1 MRRVSTGIVGG
12 PILGGLSVDENDIR
26 SKGTDI
32 DINLSPSGSGQVKT
46 SNNVFLEANAGLRLG
61 DADSSNY
68 IELASPSSVGS
79 NITYTWPGTITNG
92 NVLST
97 DANGNLSWIPSE
109 VTVTNDTTTNSTFY
123 PTLTTSTG
131 SPVTGVSVS
140 NTKLNFNPSTG
151 QLNATTVSDGTMT
164 MNAGSIANGVNI
176 TISGTMQAGTITETS
191 SLVLKEDIQPLNSA
205 LQTILKLDG
214 KNYIRKSSGKREIG
228 LIAEE
233 VEKIIPEIVEQSGEY
248 KSINYSRLSAYL
260 IEAVKNLSLEI
271 DNLKNDK

>member
-32 DINLSPSGSGQVKT
+32 DINLSPSGSGQVRT

-68 IELASPSSVGS
+68 IELASPSSVGT

-140 NTKLNFNPSTG
+140 NSKLNFNPSTG